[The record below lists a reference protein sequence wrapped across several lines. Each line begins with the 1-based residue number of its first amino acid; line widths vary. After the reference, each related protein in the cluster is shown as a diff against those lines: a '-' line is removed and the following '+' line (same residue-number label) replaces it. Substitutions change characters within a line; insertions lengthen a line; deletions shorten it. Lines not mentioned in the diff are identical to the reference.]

1 MKQFRYIARKKDGG
15 LLDGW
20 LNEGSEQ
27 EARKVLER
35 RQLNIVLLKQEDR
48 AATFKISRESL
59 MTTLRELATLRA
71 SGMAIDSCL
80 FLLTDASEDKN
91 VYRVFKRL
99 YDDVSSGMS
108 FSDAVAAQPDAF
120 PFYVSSMLRLGEAN
134 GNMSEALL
142 SVAERIEREENLV
155 SEVKSALTYPAFL
168 IFICVAVVLFLFSY
182 VIPNFESMVS
192 DDSQQGALVRLLS
205 WARFF
210 NENATVI
217 YGLLIV
223 LVGVLFHLYRQGVL
237 QSKLMALIGRLP
249 FLKDLVSA
257 WQIVNFS
264 SSMQKLLESRVE
276 ITEAV
281 EITLSNVS
289 DANMARKLNRVVGMI
304 KEGHALGGAL
314 EQQNIFPPMVIRLV
328 KSGEAG
334 ASLPKSFK
342 EINNLYERRLTRGIK
357 RALSILEPA
366 IIMIMGLL
374 VGSIMVVLISG
385 IISVNDIGW

>member
-1 MKQFRYIARKKDGG
+1 MKQFRYIARKKDGS
-15 LLDGW
+15 LVDGW
-20 LNEGSEQ
+20 MNEASEE
-27 EARKVLER
+27 EARKNLSR

-48 AATFKISRESL
+48 SVTYKISRESL
-59 MTTLRELATLRA
+59 MTTLRELATLRS
-71 SGMAIDSCL
+71 SGMAIDACL
-80 FLLTDASEDKN
+80 FLLTDTSDDKN

-168 IFICVAVVLFLFSY
+168 IFICVAVVFFLFSY

-192 DDSQQGALVRLLS
+192 DDSQQGALVRLLG

-210 NENATVI
+210 NENATFI

-223 LVGVLFHLYRQGVL
+223 AVGVLFHLYRQGVL
-237 QSKLMALIGRLP
+237 QSQLMSLMARLP
-249 FLKDLVSA
+249 FLKDLVSS
-257 WQIVNFS
+257 WHIVNFS
-264 SSMQKLLESRVE
+264 SSMQKLLESKVE

-289 DANMARKLNRVVGMI
+289 DSNMSRKLNRVVGMI
-304 KEGHALGGAL
+304 KEGHTLGGAL

>member
-1 MKQFRYIARKKDGG
+1 MKQFRYIARKKDGS

-20 LNEGSEQ
+20 LNEASEQ
-27 EARKVLER
+27 EARKVLGR

-48 AATFKISRESL
+48 SATFKISRESL

-71 SGMAIDSCL
+71 SGMAIDACL
-80 FLLTDASEDKN
+80 FLLTDTAEDKN

-168 IFICVAVVLFLFSY
+168 IFICVAVVFFLFSY

-192 DDSQQGALVRLLS
+192 NDSQQGALVRLLS

-217 YGLLIV
+217 YGLLMV

-237 QSKLMALIGRLP
+237 QSKLMVVIGRLP
-249 FLKDLVSA
+249 FLRDLVSA

-289 DANMARKLNRVVGMI
+289 DANMARKLHRVVGMI
-304 KEGHALGGAL
+304 KEGQTLGSAL